1 MAAIV
6 SAHRGVIMYGQAPNW
21 RELGMWALI
30 GTVILA
36 GSVAMFRQLED
47 AFIDET

>member
-1 MAAIV
+1 ML
-6 SAHRGVIMYGQAPNW
+6 YGQSPNW
-21 RELGMWALI
+21 RELGLWALV
-30 GTVILA
+30 GAAILA